1 MLRAAGLAADHE
13 HRPRAVFQ
21 RLDGSMGEVQRTAR
35 LIQDEELRLD
45 TPGGHFAEVDLADE
59 ARTAHVGPW
68 ETCFNCGSTGPWK
81 KCGGESV
88 RSTEACNVL
97 C

>member
-1 MLRAAGLAADHE
+1 MLFLKFEELVDQFIPSGKHQLTRSFSDLW
-13 HRPRAVFQ
+13 
-21 RLDGSMGEVQRTAR
+21 
-35 LIQDEELRLD
+35 ELRLD